1 MKVIAKDSV
10 ETQILAFSSGKF
22 ESVVKV
28 VNNLSKSVAKQ
39 RNLIGLES
47 QPLIL
52 RLPPFEKGLEAL
64 NRFFDAPFKVAG
76 NQIYRGVFAID
87 VSECANAYRKG
98 PDYENAAKRY
108 LCSLYEYM
116 LENPD
121 CVYCILLS
129 CSSTSQLKDFLESNM
144 EYKAFSVK
152 KYGIEEKTE
161 AMARRHG
168 IGY

>member
-1 MKVIAKDSV
+1 MKVTSKDNV

-22 ESVVKV
+22 ESAVKA
-28 VNNLSKSVAKQ
+28 VNDLSKGVAKQ

-52 RLPPFEKGLEAL
+52 RLPPLEKGLEAL

-87 VSECANAYRKG
+87 VSECATAYRRG
-98 PDYENAAKRY
+98 SDYGNAAKRY
-108 LCSLYEYM
+108 LQSLYEYM
-116 LENPD
+116 LENPS

-129 CSSTSQLKDFLESNM
+129 CGTTSQLKDFLESNM
-144 EYKAFSVK
+144 EYKAFDIRK
-152 KYGIEEKTE
+152 FGIEEKTE
-161 AMARRHG
+161 TITRRSG